1 MLARRRTECAR
12 CWDLE
17 LERPCKSFGGDDASA
32 TSTCGRSDPAEWWEK
47 AARPNRHHGRGV
59 VRVRDVGEKV
69 IRVVERDEALGCLDA
84 TKMRDA
90 WSMPT
95 T

>member
-1 MLARRRTECAR
+1 M
-12 CWDLE
+12 
-17 LERPCKSFGGDDASA
+17 
-32 TSTCGRSDPAEWWEK
+32 WEK